1 MREISMIHT
10 TYYASLVRWEVV
22 DEIVFL
28 AEPIDH
34 AEVRELILKTLDHAV
49 MEEVLRSLHENDHEI
64 FLNMCE
70 VEYHSPSLLE
80 WLEAKADGIRDRLR
94 DTIQRTKAE
103 IREVLSHT
111 RD

>member
-1 MREISMIHT
+1 MREINMIHT

-28 AEPIDH
+28 AEPIEH

-49 MEEVLRSLHENDHEI
+49 MEEVLRSLHESDHEV
-64 FLNMCE
+64 FLVMCE
-70 VEYHSPSLLE
+70 REYHSPGLLD
-80 WLEAKADGIRDRLR
+80 WLEVKVEDIRDRLR

-103 IREVLSHT
+103 IREVLAQS